1 MAKEQSVGSKRRVV
15 YISGCWDLFHVGHLW
30 ALQHARAMGDFLVV
44 GCNTDE
50 FMRSY
55 KPAAPVCSYAQRR
68 AILEAL
74 PCVDAIVSHSSIKD
88 TTGFEE
94 YGVNVRAFGPDYSDP
109 YKNIVQAER
118 TVAEREVLLETERAG
133 IEVRH
138 IPWAPEEISTTKI
151 KEKVKCLTG

>member
-1 MAKEQSVGSKRRVV
+1 MAKEQSVGARVV

-30 ALQHARAMGDFLVV
+30 ALQHARAMGDFLVA

-50 FMRSY
+50 YARSY
-55 KPAAPVCSYAQRR
+55 RSSGPVIPYEQRR

-74 PCVDAIVSHSSIKD
+74 PCVDAVVPHSSTKD

-94 YGVNVRAFGPDYSDP
+94 YGVSVRAFGPDYSDP
-109 YKNIVQAER
+109 YKNVVDEER
-118 TVAEREVLLETERAG
+118 TAAEREVLLETEQAG

-151 KEKVKCLTG
+151 KEKVKCLMQ